1 MTAKSS
7 KKKQGTA
14 GGAAVAAGA
23 GFQERVAAFAM
34 VHALVEGNELSS
46 LALSVGQSLQS
57 VHLETAQ
64 AIDDVVLRGDQF
76 RVLIQAKRSVSLS
89 VALDS
94 PFSKAIAQ
102 FVYHHETGRR
112 PGDRY
117 ALATARRSSDRVTF
131 DLRKLTESVR
141 LNARA
146 LESDP
151 LTDSEQD
158 VLRKTRQLISCHLKA
173 LRTGVVD
180 DQKVDEILRCIWIL
194 PLDLENG
201 GTDES
206 LALALLKSRSIVEPR
221 LIWSSLLELASTL
234 AGHRGSVDLVG
245 LQMRVGHL
253 IKVAGE
259 KKVVEDEF
267 RLSVQKMNSVAT
279 GKEVVAIDGFLGTD
293 GITVA
298 EFYRFAED
306 GRRRVTFK
314 GDRCTLADGSAHK
327 VLYRAATMEGTT
339 RYFEANKAAMAD
351 RKVVLWPYS
360 GEDDPNDSPWAK
372 AHREYLEGLIQRNQ
386 HLLRC
391 IVCGDPVSED
401 KALVVE
407 VDEEEVELAV
417 GYVHRRCHRPS
428 LRILGEIRSDLFAE
442 FAVLVDFDFE
452 AWILANRHGPSLI
465 SQFLERDGIGYAAW
479 NAAPAGADRGT
490 WCVRVDLADGSSSYV
505 TERARVVRL
514 GREEALRCAAEMLG
528 AFETAAKARD
538 PWCYTSD
545 REIFGRYSS
554 ITPRLKRGQHLLKC
568 VKAEAA
574 QFTVAIDIAYSSK
587 RNHYAPFVVL
597 MDLET
602 GRPLHIESMIP
613 LITDPFQLSTY
624 LENWSAAGIQVAPYS
639 VAVVGQDRDFDIL
652 VASAFERSLQ
662 VVIDPLVDMRGN
674 LQRGFV
680 VTSTER
686 LVASNP
692 VSVT

>member
-1 MTAKSS
+1 MTAKST

-46 LALSVGQSLQS
+46 LALSVGQTLQS
-57 VHLETAQ
+57 IHLETAQ
-64 AIDDVVLRGDQF
+64 AIDDVVLRGEQF

-89 VALDS
+89 EALDS

-102 FVYHHETGRR
+102 FVHHHVTDRQ

-117 ALATARRSSDRVTF
+117 ALATPRRSSERVTF

-141 LNARA
+141 LNAKA

-151 LTDSEQD
+151 LTAAEQD
-158 VLRKTRQLISCHLKA
+158 VLKKTRQLISCHLSA
-173 LRTGVVD
+173 LRTGAAN
-180 DQKVDEILRCIWIL
+180 DQEVDEILRSIWIL

-201 GTDES
+201 GTDEL
-206 LALALLKSRSIVEPR
+206 LALALLKSRSIIEPK
-221 LIWSSLLELASTL
+221 LIWASLLELASTL
-234 AGHRGSVDLVG
+234 AGRRGSVDLAG
-245 LQMRVGHL
+245 LLKRVGHL
-253 IKVAGE
+253 IKASGE

-267 RLSVQKMNSVAT
+267 RLSVQKMNSFAA
-279 GKEVVAIDGFLGTD
+279 GKEVVVIDRFHGTD

-306 GRRRVTFK
+306 GSRRVTFK
-314 GDRCTLADGSAHK
+314 DDRCTLVDGSVHK
-327 VLYRAATMEGTT
+327 VLYRAATMEGTI

-351 RKVVLWPYS
+351 RKVVLLPYQ
-360 GEDDPNDSPWAK
+360 GEDNPNESAWAK
-372 AHREYLEGLIQRNQ
+372 AHRELLEGLIQRNQ

-391 IVCGDPVSED
+391 VVCGDPVSEN

-407 VDEEEVELAV
+407 MDEEEIELEV

-428 LRILGEIRSDLFAE
+428 LRVLGEIRSDLFAE
-442 FAVLVDFDFE
+442 FAVLTDFDYE
-452 AWILANRHGPSLI
+452 AWVLANRYGPSLI
-465 SQFLERDGIGYAAW
+465 SQAQARDGISYAAW
-479 NAAPAGADRGT
+479 NAASTGADRGT
-490 WCVRVDLADGSSSYV
+490 WCVRIDLADGSSCYV

-514 GREEALRCAAEMLG
+514 GREDALRYAAEMLG
-528 AFETAAKARD
+528 AFEEAAKARD

-545 REIFGRYSS
+545 REIYGKYST
-554 ITPRLKRGQHLLKC
+554 IAPRLKPGQRLLKC
-568 VKAEAA
+568 IKAEAA

-587 RNHYAPFVVL
+587 RNHYTPLVVL

-602 GRPLHIESMIP
+602 GRPLRIQSMIP

-624 LENWSAAGIQVAPYS
+624 LENWSAAGIQVPPYS
-639 VAVVGQDRDFDIL
+639 VAVVGQDRDFDVL
-652 VASAFERSLQ
+652 VASAFEQSLQ
-662 VVIDPLVDMRGN
+662 VVIDPLVDMRGIP
-674 LQRGFV
+674 LRGLV
-680 VTSTER
+680 VMSTER
-686 LVASNP
+686 LIASN
-692 VSVT
+692 SVGVT

>member
-46 LALSVGQSLQS
+46 LALSVGQTLQS

-64 AIDDVVLRGDQF
+64 SIDDVVLRGDQF

-89 VALDS
+89 EALDS

-102 FVYHHETGRR
+102 FVYHHVTDRQ

-117 ALATARRSSDRVTF
+117 ALATTRRSSDRVTF

-141 LNARA
+141 LNAQA

-151 LTDSEQD
+151 LTESEQD
-158 VLRKTRQLISCHLKA
+158 VLRKTRQLISYHLRP
-173 LRTGVVD
+173 LRTSAVN
-180 DQKVDEILRCIWIL
+180 DQEVDEILRWTWIL

-206 LALALLKSRSIVEPR
+206 LALALLKSRSIVDPK
-221 LIWSSLLELASTL
+221 LIWASLLELTSTL
-234 AGHRGSVDLVG
+234 AGRRGSVDLAG
-245 LQMRVGHL
+245 LQDRVGHL
-253 IKVAGE
+253 FKAAGE

-267 RLSVQKMNSVAT
+267 RLSVQKMGSFTA
-279 GKEVVAIDGFLGTD
+279 GKEVVVIDGFHGTD

-314 GDRCTLADGSAHK
+314 SDVCTLVDGSVHK
-327 VLYRAATMEGTT
+327 VLYRAATVEGTT
-339 RYFEANKAAMAD
+339 RYFQANKAAMAG
-351 RKVVLWPYS
+351 RKVTLCPYR
-360 GEDDPNDSPWAK
+360 GGDEPNESSWAK
-372 AHREYLEGLIQRNQ
+372 AHRELLDGLIQRNQ

-391 IVCGDPVSED
+391 VVCGDPVSEN

-407 VDEEEVELAV
+407 VDEEEVEPTV
-417 GYVHRRCHRPS
+417 GYVHQRCHRPS
-428 LRILGEIRSDLFAE
+428 LRVLGEIRSDLFAE
-442 FAVLVDFDFE
+442 YAVLKDFDYE
-452 AWILANRHGPSLI
+452 AWVLANRYGPSLI
-465 SQFLERDGIGYAAW
+465 SQAPGRNEISYAVW
-479 NAAPAGADRGT
+479 NAASTGADRGA
-490 WCVRVDLADGSSSYV
+490 WCVRVGLADGCSCYV

-514 GREEALRCAAEMLG
+514 GREEAIRHSTEMLG
-528 AFETAAKARD
+528 TFEKAAKARD

-545 REIFGRYSS
+545 RELFGKYSLIS
-554 ITPRLKRGQHLLKC
+554 TRLKPGQRLQKC
-568 VKAEAA
+568 VNAEAV
-574 QFTVAIDIAYSSK
+574 QFTAAIDLAYSSK
-587 RNHYAPFVVL
+587 RNHYTPLVVL
-597 MDLET
+597 IDLET
-602 GRPLHIESMIP
+602 GRPLHVHSMIP
-613 LITDPFQLSTY
+613 LITDPLQLSTY
-624 LENWSAAGIQVAPYS
+624 LENWSAAGIQVPPYS
-639 VAVVGQDRDFDIL
+639 VAVVGQDRDFDVV
-652 VASAFERSLQ
+652 VASAFDRGLQ
-662 VVIDPLVDMRGN
+662 VVIDPLVDMRGTP
-674 LQRGFV
+674 LRGFV

-692 VSVT
+692 VGVT